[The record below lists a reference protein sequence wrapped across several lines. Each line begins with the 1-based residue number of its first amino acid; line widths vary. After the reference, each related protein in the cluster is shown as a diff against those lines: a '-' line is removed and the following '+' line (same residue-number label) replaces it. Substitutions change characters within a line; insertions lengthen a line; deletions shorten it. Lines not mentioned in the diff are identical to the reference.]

1 MSDLFNVFFQNI
13 LPIFTVAAMGF
24 ALRLGLG
31 VDKRALSNLSF
42 YVLSPALVFSSL
54 VTTRLGG
61 DELIQLATFAIIM
74 TLSMGLI
81 AFGAGKLLRLPR
93 IDISALILV
102 VMIANTGNYGLTF
115 NELRF
120 GSEGLARAIVYWVVS
135 TMLVFTLGVF
145 VASMGRANSRESL
158 KRLVKLPAFYA
169 VILSIVVYAFSISIP
184 DPLMRGIELAGSGAI
199 PVMLIVLGMQIAD
212 IRGLGRVW
220 LAVPA
225 SILRLLVAPLV
236 AVLIASFLG
245 LQGLSRSTAIIEASM
260 PTAVITTI
268 MATEFMVRP
277 ALVTSTV
284 VLTTLLSAITLPL
297 VIILLGL

>member
-1 MSDLFNVFFQNI
+1 
-13 LPIFTVAAMGF
+13 MGF
-24 ALRLGLG
+24 AMRLGMG
-31 VDKRALSNLSF
+31 VDKRPLSNLSF
-42 YVLSPALVFSSL
+42 YILSPALVFSSL
-54 VTTRLGG
+54 VNTRIAGE
-61 DELIQLATFAIIM
+61 ELIRLATFVIIM

-81 AFGAGKLLRLPR
+81 AFTSGKLLRLPR
-93 IDISALILV
+93 IDITALILV

-115 NELRF
+115 NGLRF
-120 GSEGLARAIVYWVVS
+120 GSDGLARALVYWVVS
-135 TMLVFTLGVF
+135 TMIVYTLGVF

-158 KRLVKLPAFYA
+158 TRLIRLPAFYA
-169 VILSIVVYAFSISIP
+169 IILAIIVFTFSISVPGPI
-184 DPLMRGIELAGSGAI
+184 MRGIELAGSGAI

-212 IRGLGRVW
+212 IKDPGRVW

-225 SILRLLVAPLV
+225 SFLRLLVAPLI
-236 AVLIASFLG
+236 AVLIARLVG

-277 ALVTSTV
+277 GLVTSTV

>member
-1 MSDLFNVFFQNI
+1 MSDLFNVFVQNI
-13 LPIFTVAAMGF
+13 LPIFIVAAMGF
-24 ALRLGLG
+24 ALRKGLG
-31 VDKRALSNLSF
+31 VDKRALSHLSF
-42 YVLSPALVFSSL
+42 YVLSPALVFASL
-54 VTTRLGG
+54 VNTHINGE
-61 DELIQLATFAIIM
+61 ELIQLATFAIIM
-74 TLSMGLI
+74 TLSMGVI
-81 AFGAGKLLRLPR
+81 AFASGKLLRLPR
-93 IDISALILV
+93 IDTSALILV
-102 VMIANTGNYGLTF
+102 VMLANTGNYGLTF

-120 GSEGLARAIVYWVVS
+120 GSDGLARALIYWVVS
-135 TMLVFTLGVF
+135 TMIVFTLGVF

-158 KRLVKLPAFYA
+158 TRLIRLPAFYA
-169 VILSIVVYAFSISIP
+169 VILAIIVFTFSISIP
-184 DPLMRGIELAGSGAI
+184 VPIMRGIELAGSGAI

-212 IRGLGRVW
+212 IKGLGRVW

-225 SILRLLVAPLV
+225 SFLRLLVAPLI
-236 AVLIASFLG
+236 AVLIARLLG

-277 ALVTSTV
+277 GLVTSTV

>member
-1 MSDLFNVFFQNI
+1 
-13 LPIFTVAAMGF
+13 MGF
-24 ALRLGLG
+24 AMRLGMG
-31 VDKRALSNLSF
+31 VDKRPLSNLSF
-42 YVLSPALVFSSL
+42 YILSPALVFSSL
-54 VTTRLGG
+54 VNTRIAGE
-61 DELIQLATFAIIM
+61 ELIRLATFAIIM

-81 AFGAGKLLRLPR
+81 AFTSGKLLRLPR
-93 IDISALILV
+93 IDITALILV

-115 NELRF
+115 NGLRF
-120 GSEGLARAIVYWVVS
+120 GSDGLARALVYWVVS
-135 TMLVFTLGVF
+135 TMIVYTVGVF

-158 KRLVKLPAFYA
+158 TRLIRLPAFYA
-169 VILSIVVYAFSISIP
+169 IILAIIVFTFSISVPGPI
-184 DPLMRGIELAGSGAI
+184 MRGIELAGSGAI

-212 IRGLGRVW
+212 IKDPGRVW

-225 SILRLLVAPLV
+225 SFLRLLVAPLI
-236 AVLIASFLG
+236 AVLIARLVG

-277 ALVTSTV
+277 GLVTSTV